1 MDPGLKILTSA
12 ESKKCDA
19 LTMQDE
25 RMHAHDLM
33 DRATL
38 RIFQRLYNFL
48 AHDKPIII
56 FCGPGDNGADGLCLA
71 SLLVSRGYIVES
83 KICLF
88 GKTPSA
94 SLSFRIALYEHQKTV
109 NIQIV
114 QEINEVV
121 IPKNT
126 VVIDALFGTGLK
138 RPLQHEWLTL
148 IENINRSGCEVIS
161 IDMPSGLPDEQGNE
175 YFPFVK
181 ATKILTLQSPKPALL
196 YPENKIVFEVLDCG
210 ISTESVTTN
219 RFYINYPDADVANQI
234 QQLLPKRPKH
244 SHKGTYGHTLLIG
257 GNTGMHGAIA
267 MAAKS
272 CYDAGSGLTTVLSPE
287 SATPYLSVIP
297 QIMHIPRSLNID
309 ATTDL
314 PLAKFK
320 SIALGPGLDNTTET
334 CRLVADVLEKFHFPL
349 IMDADALNIL
359 AANPDMLKLLP
370 EGSLLTPH
378 PAEFKRL
385 FGPAANGKEQEELA
399 LQKSK
404 EYGIYILA
412 KNTYSFLACPDGKV
426 FYNGTGDASLARG
439 GSGDKL
445 TGMIAGL
452 FAQNQNMRDAALA
465 GMYYA
470 GVGKSVI

>member
-12 ESKKCDA
+12 ESNQCDA
-19 LTMQDE
+19 LTMHEEGMQT
-25 RMHAHDLM
+25 HDLM

-38 RIFQRLYNFL
+38 RIFQRLYSFL

-71 SLLVSRGYIVES
+71 SLLVSTGYIVES

-88 GKTPSA
+88 GKTPSD
-94 SLSFRIALYEHQKTV
+94 SLSFRIALYKHQKAV
-109 NIQIV
+109 NMRIV
-114 QEINEVV
+114 QDVNEVV
-121 IPKNT
+121 IPENT
-126 VVIDALFGTGLK
+126 VIIDALFGTGLT
-138 RPLQHEWLTL
+138 RPLQHEWLML
-148 IENINRSGCEVIS
+148 IESFNRSGCEIIS
-161 IDMPSGLPDEQGNE
+161 IDMPSGLPDEPGNE

-181 ATKILTLQSPKPALL
+181 ATKVLTLQSPKPSLL

-219 RFYINYPDADVANQI
+219 RFYLNYPDADVASQI
-234 QQLLPKRPKH
+234 QQLLPQRPKH

-287 SATPYLSVIP
+287 SATPYLSAIP
-297 QIMHIPRSLNID
+297 QIMHIPQSLNVD
-309 ATTDL
+309 AIADL

-320 SIALGPGLDNTTET
+320 SIALGPGLGNTAET
-334 CRLVADVLEKFHFPL
+334 CSLVAAVLEKYHFPL

-359 AANPDMLKLLP
+359 AANPDMLILLP
-370 EGSLLTPH
+370 QGSLLTPH

-399 LQKSK
+399 LRKSK

-470 GVGKSVI
+470 GLGKSVI